1 MTRHSLCISEEGL
14 IIQEM
19 GTQEKWS
26 MQKVKAPMFQVNS
39 LIKTHFGNWRRL
51 RIGENWSGILC
62 GTGFKPISP
71 VSLTKSTVKRD
82 AMWGHIQTN
91 QSRFIG

>member
-1 MTRHSLCISEEGL
+1 MTRHSLRVSEEGL
-14 IIQEM
+14 IIREM
-19 GTQEKWS
+19 STQEKRS

-51 RIGENWSGILC
+51 RIGENWSGMLC
-62 GTGFKPISP
+62 GSGFKPISP
-71 VSLTKSTVKRD
+71 ISLTKSTVKLD
-82 AMWGHIQTN
+82 AMWGRIQTN